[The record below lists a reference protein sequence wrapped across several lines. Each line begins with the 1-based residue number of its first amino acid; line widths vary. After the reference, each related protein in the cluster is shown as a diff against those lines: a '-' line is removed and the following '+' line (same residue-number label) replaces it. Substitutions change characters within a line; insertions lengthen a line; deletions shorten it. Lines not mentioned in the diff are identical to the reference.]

1 MAKEV
6 NSVTREMRQPSPYSL
21 EKEVV
26 EIECDDGSAYI
37 FEKPEDKPGNSFRLA
52 RREHPDGRK
61 STAKA
66 ALPAAVK
73 ESIEMTV
80 SGWHK

>member
-6 NSVTREMRQPSPYSL
+6 QSVTREMRQQHKFAL

-26 EIECDDGSAYI
+26 EIECFDGSKYI
-37 FEKPEDKPGNSFRLA
+37 FESIPERAGNAFRLA
-52 RREHPDGRK
+52 RRVKPDGAI
-61 STAKA
+61 STSKA

-73 ESIEMTV
+73 ESVEATV
-80 SGWHK
+80 SGWYK